1 MSTWVTDRPYDGIW
15 CCASLLHLNDQEVKQ
30 FAKNLHVNLKS
41 GGAVYLSVKSGI
53 QTGFDEKD
61 RFMKYFTEQELDE
74 LLRGSGITVVDLWI
88 TEDKMNRDGFHW
100 INLIGI
106 KE

>member
-30 FAKNLHVNLKS
+30 FAKNLHVNLN
-41 GGAVYLSVKSGI
+41 
-53 QTGFDEKD
+53 
-61 RFMKYFTEQELDE
+61 MKNFTEQELDE
-74 LLRGSGITVVDLWI
+74 LLKGSGITVVDLWI

-100 INLIGI
+100 INLIGT